1 MQKVII
7 RLDRP
12 WPLAG
17 KMRQTGEVLLEGL
30 SPIAGLTG
38 DKLLSALTQG
48 AAGIEITTAE
58 KASATPARKKK
69 GR

>member
-1 MQKVII
+1 
-7 RLDRP
+7 
-12 WPLAG
+12 
-17 KMRQTGEVLLEGL
+17 MRQTGEVLLEGL

-48 AAGIEITTAE
+48 AAGIEITAAE